1 MTTATR
7 TERAPAAR
15 GETRADRLAAALPIL
30 CVFAFF
36 AFVYAWQ
43 AWLVASPFVFVDEL
57 RYSQIARSIAESGT
71 LSRRGEPA
79 GLDTLAEVATAPA
92 WLVGDTATAYLLA
105 KTIGVLAMTSVVFP
119 TYALARML
127 VSRGWALFAAS
138 AAAAIPAFTY
148 ASLILQEPFAYPLA
162 ALFFLLLVRALVSR
176 RRRAFAYAAAVALVA
191 PFVRDQLAVLAVILA
206 LALLWTVWRGERA
219 LRWRRGWDRW
229 DRAGAAILAVIA
241 VVAANSLFAAGSFTW
256 ERATGDYKGRM
267 LEYGLWA
274 GGAFAI
280 GIGILPVVLALASL
294 APRRDLPRT
303 AAERA
308 FTLVLGL
315 SVALFGI
322 YAAAKAAHLSTVF
335 ATRVAERNLI
345 YLAPLVFVATAS
357 WLARP
362 RLRPVPAILAA
373 AAVLLMVT
381 VTPMILEFPYFEA
394 PGYSI
399 LAIGNREWELPA
411 ATLQDFVVWVFAA
424 GLALAVTIVALRRRA
439 PAVAAALA
447 VAVAVAILAWN
458 ATGEVYAAAGSN
470 TAADD
475 LRRGFP
481 DPPTWV
487 DDATGGA
494 PTLFLGKQVTNAN
507 GINLLE
513 FWNRSIEKVW
523 SVDGT
528 APGPGPIVT
537 PDLASADGRLFP
549 DPHLQYVVAD
559 PGIDVVGRLVARG
572 GSWRLFRVAP
582 PLRLRN
588 STTGLFVDGWMGAES
603 GYSQFVGRGPGIMK
617 VTVSRAGWNGEDVPG
632 RVTIR
637 VGTLVVGA
645 DKQPAIGE
653 VTAVRRWRVR
663 AGEAKTFEIPT
674 PPPPVRAEVTIDPTF
689 VPAELDPRNSDR
701 RALGAVVGYA
711 WLPRKAATR

>member
-1 MTTATR
+1 MTTATS
-7 TERAPAAR
+7 TGRAPARA
-15 GETRADRLAAALPIL
+15 ETRADRLWAALPIL
-30 CVFAFF
+30 CVFTLF
-36 AFVYAWQ
+36 AFVYAWE
-43 AWLVASPFVFVDEL
+43 AWLVASPYVFVDEL
-57 RYSQIARSIAESGT
+57 RYSQIARSIAESAT

-79 GLDTLAEVATAPA
+79 GLDSLSEVLTAPA
-92 WLVGDTATAYLLA
+92 WLVSDTSSAYLLA

-138 AAAAIPAFTY
+138 AAAAIPALTY

-162 ALFFLLLVRALVSR
+162 ALFFYLLVRALVLRTR
-176 RRRAFAYAAAVALVA
+176 RSFVLPTLVALVA
-191 PFVRDQLAVLAVILA
+191 PFVRDQLAVLAVVLL
-206 LALLWTVWRGERA
+206 LALLATVWTSVRA
-219 LRWRRGWDRW
+219 REWRRGWDRW
-229 DRAGAAILAVIA
+229 DWTGLVVLSVIA
-241 VVAANSLFAAGSFTW
+241 VAAANSLFAAGSFTW

-280 GIGILPVVLALASL
+280 GIGMLPLVLALASL
-294 APRRDLPRT
+294 TRDRAGVRT
-303 AAERA
+303 QAERA

-315 SVALFGI
+315 SVSLFGI

-345 YLAPLVFVATAS
+345 YLAPLVFVATAA

-362 RLRPVPAILAA
+362 TLRPLSTVLAA
-373 AAVLLMVT
+373 TAVLVMVV
-381 VTPMILEFPYFEA
+381 VTPMVLEFPYFEA

-399 LAIGNREWELPA
+399 LAIGNREWELSA
-411 ATLQDFVVWVFAA
+411 ATLQDVVVWVFFA
-424 GLALAVTIVALRRRA
+424 GLVLALAIALLRTRVPVASVVLA
-439 PAVAAALA
+439 VVAAALI
-447 VAVAVAILAWN
+447 VGWN

-475 LRRGFP
+475 LRKGFP
-481 DPPTWV
+481 EPPTWV
-487 DDATGGA
+487 DDANGGA
-494 PTLFLGKQVTNAN
+494 PTLFLGKQVTNVN

-537 PDLASADGRLFP
+537 PDLADVNGRLFP
-549 DPHLQYVVAD
+549 DPNVPYVVAD
-559 PGIDVVGRLVARG
+559 PGIDVVGRVVARG
-572 GSWRLFRVAP
+572 GAWRLFRVAP

-588 STTGLFVDGWMGAES
+588 STTGLYVDGWQGEES
-603 GYSQFVGRGPGIMK
+603 GYSQFVGPGPGIMK

-632 RVTIR
+632 TVTIR
-637 VGTLVVGA
+637 VGTLVVGP

-653 VTAVRRWRVR
+653 VTAVRRFVVR
-663 AGEAKTFEIPT
+663 AGKARTFEIPT
-674 PPPPVRAEVTIDPTF
+674 PKPPVRADVTIDPTF
-689 VPAELDPRNSDR
+689 VPAKLDPNSSET
-701 RALGAVVGYA
+701 RALGAVVAYG
-711 WLPRKAATR
+711 WEPLKAATR

>member
-1 MTTATR
+1 VTTT
-7 TERAPAAR
+7 TSTQRAPAAR
-15 GETRADRLAAALPIL
+15 AETRADRLWATLPIL
-30 CVFAFF
+30 CVFVLF
-36 AFVYAWQ
+36 AFVYAWE
-43 AWLVASPFVFVDEL
+43 AWLVASPYVFVDEL

-79 GLDTLAEVATAPA
+79 GLDSLAEVAMAPA
-92 WLVGDTATAYLLA
+92 WLVHDTATGYLLA

-119 TYALARML
+119 VYALARML
-127 VSRGWALFAAS
+127 VSRGWALFAA
-138 AAAAIPAFTY
+138 AASAAIPAFTY

-162 ALFFLLLVRALVSR
+162 ALFFYLLVRALVLR
-176 RRRAFAYAAAVALVA
+176 TRRAFIGPTVVALVA
-191 PFVRDQLAVLAVILA
+191 PFVRDQLAVLAIVLVLA
-206 LALLWTVWRGERA
+206 LVATVWDGERA
-219 LRWRRGWDRW
+219 RGWRRGFDRW
-229 DRAGAAILAVIA
+229 DWVGLVVLSVIA
-241 VVAANSLFAAGSFTW
+241 IAAANSLFAHGSFTW

-280 GIGILPVVLALASL
+280 GVGILPLVLALASIT
-294 APRRDLPRT
+294 RSRGLPRT

-315 SVALFGI
+315 SVFLFGI

-345 YLAPLVFVATAS
+345 YLAPLVFVATAA

-362 RLRPVPAILAA
+362 TLRPLPSILAA
-373 AAVLLMVT
+373 AAVLVMVV
-381 VTPMILEFPYFEA
+381 VTPMVLEFPYFEA

-399 LAIGNREWELPA
+399 LAIGNREWELSA
-411 ATLQDFVVWVFAA
+411 ATLQDVVVWVFFA
-424 GLALAVTIVALRRRA
+424 GIALALAIALLRRRIP
-439 PAVAAALA
+439 PASAALA
-447 VAVAVAILAWN
+447 VVAAVLIVGWN

-494 PTLFLGKQVTNAN
+494 PTLFLGKQVTNVN

-513 FWNRSIEKVW
+513 FWNRSIQKVW

-537 PDLASADGRLFP
+537 PDLADARGRLFP
-549 DPHLQYVVAD
+549 DPKVPYVVAD
-559 PGIDVVGRLVARG
+559 PGIDVVGSLVARG
-572 GSWRLFRVAP
+572 GAWRLFRVAP

-588 STTGLFVDGWMGAES
+588 STTGLYVDGWQGEES
-603 GYSQFVGRGPGIMK
+603 GYSQFAGRGPGVMK
-617 VTVSRAGWNGEDVPG
+617 VTVSRAGWTGKDVPG
-632 RVTIR
+632 TVTIR
-637 VGTLVVGA
+637 VGTLVVGP

-653 VTAVRRWRVR
+653 VTAVRRYVVR
-663 AGEAKTFEIPT
+663 AGKARTFAIPT
-674 PPPPVRAEVTIDPTF
+674 PTPPVRAEVTIDPTF
-689 VPAELDPRNSDR
+689 VPAKLDAGSSET
-701 RALGAVVGYA
+701 RALGAVVVYE
-711 WLPRKAATR
+711 WVPRKAATR